1 MFFISFKTALLH
13 FTQRLCRLPFSFL
26 SVCVFHFPTTHRYP
40 ISAFRLES
48 FSILFGTTTIP
59 SLLHTINRFR
69 HSFLFP
75 LLFLMPL
82 PCRAFSSLPRFFFL
96 HRLHCLFSVRPA
108 SGFFAQKDRASL
120 PGHFSVFNIF
130 NPAASAFML
139 HCIVAFPKR
148 LDLFVCLQLRPGFG
162 VFAVVGYGFL
172 GQIV

>member
-1 MFFISFKTALLH
+1 MFFISFNTVLLH

-26 SVCVFHFPTTHRYP
+26 SVCIFHFPTTHRYP

-82 PCRAFSSLPRFFFL
+82 PCRAFISLPRFFFL
-96 HRLHCLFSVRPA
+96 HRLHCLFFVRPA
-108 SGFFAQKDRASL
+108 SGFSHKKTGHLCPAIFQSSIFLIQQRLRLCCTAS
-120 PGHFSVFNIF
+120 
-130 NPAASAFML
+130 
-139 HCIVAFPKR
+139 
-148 LDLFVCLQLRPGFG
+148 
-162 VFAVVGYGFL
+162 
-172 GQIV
+172 